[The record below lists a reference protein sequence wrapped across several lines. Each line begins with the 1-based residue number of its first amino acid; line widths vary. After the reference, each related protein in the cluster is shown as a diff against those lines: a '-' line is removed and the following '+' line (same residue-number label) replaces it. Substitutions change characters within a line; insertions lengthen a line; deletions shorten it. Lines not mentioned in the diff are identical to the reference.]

1 MDQPEREACRCG
13 CGELAAPGRQWKRG
27 HASRGEGGYSGSAM
41 SPLPGP
47 GAFAEDAGI
56 IDVDADVPGGS
67 PASGDLRPGGAPGPA
82 AEHPISPAAG
92 LPPPAPDEP
101 PLHATRNW
109 HNKSGGKQSKGR
121 PPKITGAVR
130 ADIDAK
136 ISLFLEVP
144 GRVWQARDPLCGGVF
159 VAQRPEISA
168 SLTSIVCQSADLVA
182 WFTGTGGNFMLALD
196 LMASLWPVVTC
207 AMAHHVY
214 HTIDAEDE
222 DQAAAAEARYA
233 A

>member
-1 MDQPEREACRCG
+1 MDQPEREACLCG

-27 HASRGEGGYSGSAM
+27 HASRGEGGYAGAAM
-41 SPLPGP
+41 EPLPGP

-56 IDVDADVPGGS
+56 IDVDANDPGGS
-67 PASGDLRPGGAPGPA
+67 ASGALPSPGGPGPA
-82 AEHPISPAAG
+82 AEHPRSPAAG
-92 LPPPAPDEP
+92 LPPAAPDEP
-101 PLHATRNW
+101 PAHATRRW
-109 HNKSGGKQSKGR
+109 HDKHGGKSSKAR

-130 ADIDAK
+130 SDIDAK

-144 GRVWQARDPLCGGVF
+144 ARVWQARDPLCGGVF
-159 VAQRPEISA
+159 VAQRAEISA
-168 SLTSIVCQSADLVA
+168 SLTAIVCQSSDLVA

-196 LMASLWPVVTC
+196 LMAALWPVATC

-214 HTIDAEDE
+214 HSIDAGDE
-222 DQAAAAEARYA
+222 GQAPEGVRYA